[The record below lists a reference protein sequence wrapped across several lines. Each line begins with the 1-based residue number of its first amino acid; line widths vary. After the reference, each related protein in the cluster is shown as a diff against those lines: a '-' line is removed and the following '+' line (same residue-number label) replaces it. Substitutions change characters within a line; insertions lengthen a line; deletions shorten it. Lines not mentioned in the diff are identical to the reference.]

1 MMLSRY
7 TTTNIVIG
15 YDFAGIVEAIGPD
28 VPDGLRKIGERVAGF
43 VAAGELKISPAS
55 PYP

>member
-7 TTTNIVIG
+7 ITTNIVIG

-28 VPDGLRKIGERVAGF
+28 VPDGLRQIGERVAGF
-43 VAAGELKISPAS
+43 VAAGEH
-55 PYP
+55 